1 MIYFMVL
8 ISYKQ
13 ILQNNYFLICRT
25 QNKFKIIQMK
35 RFAGNDLNKDNHQME
50 EDDEER
56 VFNLIL
62 GHLFNSL

>member
-1 MIYFMVL
+1 M
-8 ISYKQ
+8 
-13 ILQNNYFLICRT
+13 ICRT